1 MKGTAWLVGL
11 VWLTFSLLGMGDRP
25 PIEEGGK
32 IRVVTSIP
40 DLADITARIGGDLVE
55 VQSLAKGMED
65 PHGVP
70 IKPSFLPKLNRA
82 DVLIVMGLQNEHAW
96 LTALVDVARNPKIL
110 PGNIGFIDSSL
121 RVTPKQVP
129 QRLTRKEGDLHPLGN
144 PHFNLDPVNV
154 KHMAQTIT
162 VGLSKIYPPGQ
173 KRFEKNLKTFHDHI
187 DQKMKEWAKLAEP
200 LRGVSFVSYH
210 QDTIYFAE
218 RFGLVE
224 AGQIEIRPGIEP
236 TQKHLA
242 GLVAKMKQE
251 GIRLILREPHFGERL
266 PNWVAAETGATVAK
280 FLIMVGGN
288 PGVKTYE
295 ELIEFNLHSMLQ
307 AIGKMKS

>member
-1 MKGTAWLVGL
+1 MKQVY
-11 VWLTFSLLGMGDRP
+11 LGMLLLLLAISTMGMAGRP
-25 PIEEGGK
+25 TVEEGGK
-32 IRVVTSIP
+32 IRVVASIP
-40 DLADITARIGGDLVE
+40 DLADITARIGGDLVSVE
-55 VQSLAKGMED
+55 SLAKGMED

-96 LTALVDVARNPKIL
+96 LTALVEVARNPKIL
-110 PGNIGFIDSSL
+110 PGNIGFIDSSMKI
-121 RVTPKQVP
+121 RPKQVP
-129 QRLTRKEGDLHPLGN
+129 KELTRREGDLHPLGN
-144 PHFNLDPVNV
+144 PHFNLDPLNV
-154 KHMAQTIT
+154 KLMAETIT
-162 VGLSKIYPPGQ
+162 AGLSKIYPPGQ
-173 KRFEKNLKTFHDHI
+173 KVFEGNLKKFHAHLDR
-187 DQKMKEWAKLAEP
+187 KLEEWMRLAEP

-242 GLVAKMKQE
+242 RLVKKMKKE
-251 GIRLILREPHFGERL
+251 RIRLVLREPHFGEQL
-266 PNWVAAETGATVAK
+266 PNWVARETGATVAK

-288 PGVKTYE
+288 PEVRTYE
-295 ELIEFNLHSMLQ
+295 ELIAFNIQSLLHALQ
-307 AIGKMKS
+307 KSKS